1 MLHIVHMIERR
12 SGACAPRVILVVVA
26 LAGLVLAAGLALA
39 TR

>member
-12 SGACAPRVILVVVA
+12 SGAFAPRVILVVVA
-26 LAGLVLAAGLALA
+26 LAAGLVLA

>member
-26 LAGLVLAAGLALA
+26 LALAAGLALA